1 MRQALV
7 LTILGLSLVS
17 IGLFLSPAPWL
28 GCTIPGVALAALG
41 LLKDFD

>member
-1 MRQALV
+1 MRQALI

-28 GCTIPGVALAALG
+28 GFTIPGLALAALG

>member
-7 LTILGLSLVS
+7 LTILGLSSVT
-17 IGLFLSPAPWL
+17 IGLLFSPAPWSAPVVL
-28 GCTIPGVALAALG
+28 GAALATLG